1 MEYCLAFSVMQN
13 NSPYNTYVQGAS
25 SVRAQ
30 FFVFKTRTA
39 RKSTQTSSM
48 STDGIDF
55 LKIPMNFVR
64 GSRASKSCCSCDT
77 HLDDE
82 MDWIEVWLYNCFRIF
97 SISIFTTLW
106 VALGA
111 LHAQPRGGF
120 GRSGNGSLSRKKQPF
135 FCAELART
143 TKGGTTPVDSSLSQ
157 VVETGNYA

>member
-1 MEYCLAFSVMQN
+1 ME
-13 NSPYNTYVQGAS
+13 PDG
-25 SVRAQ
+25 
-30 FFVFKTRTA
+30 
-39 RKSTQTSSM
+39 

-55 LKIPMNFVR
+55 LTSPTNIVR
-64 GSRASKSCCSCDT
+64 EAGHQSHAALVILISTLK
-77 HLDDE
+77 
-82 MDWIEVWLYNCFRIF
+82 WIGWKQG
-97 SISIFTTLW
+97 FTIVSEYFPSLFITLW